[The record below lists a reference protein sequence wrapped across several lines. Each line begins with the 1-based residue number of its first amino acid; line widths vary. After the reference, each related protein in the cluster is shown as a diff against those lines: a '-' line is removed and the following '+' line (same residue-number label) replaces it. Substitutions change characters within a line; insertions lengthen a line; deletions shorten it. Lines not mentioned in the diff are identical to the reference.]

1 MCSKF
6 ANSYSNSLFLA
17 LERAVTYSDNQELPS
32 NWEREELLGTDEE
45 DFSDEEEVGS
55 FNINQ
60 EVEESKECMYK
71 QLIKSPK
78 QFGDIVFA

>member
-1 MCSKF
+1 M
-6 ANSYSNSLFLA
+6 
-17 LERAVTYSDNQELPS
+17 
-32 NWEREELLGTDEE
+32 LGTDEE